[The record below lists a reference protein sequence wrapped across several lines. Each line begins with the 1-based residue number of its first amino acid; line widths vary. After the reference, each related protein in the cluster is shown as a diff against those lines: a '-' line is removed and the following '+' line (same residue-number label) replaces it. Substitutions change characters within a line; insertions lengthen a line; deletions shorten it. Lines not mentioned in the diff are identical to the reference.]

1 MGGFDV
7 IDPRYGPALAAAQRV
22 LGADPRVLR
31 VEVGG
36 SVGASTADAWSDLD
50 LVVVATD
57 DGFES
62 LVAEWP
68 EWMARITPTVFAA
81 TPVAPSLINT
91 VTADGL
97 PFDVAVHRG
106 VVFDF
111 PRPDSWFIGGVLHP
125 TLDAVLTHSV
135 AELLR
140 CLCGPFVSSMQRG
153 DHLRNLTVGVPHLL
167 GLLGG
172 VFLAE
177 LDAPMPTKQWSA
189 VLTAEQQAAAAAL
202 PAVRAD
208 RDSMLAFGL
217 ALAELIV
224 TRARPEM
231 ARRGLAWPTAFA
243 AATTDRL
250 RDALGVDSRGWLH

>member
-7 IDPRYGPALAAAQRV
+7 IDPRYRVVLAAARDV
-22 LGADPRVLR
+22 LGTDPRVVH

-36 SVGASTADAWSDLD
+36 SVAAETADEWSDLD

-68 EWMARITPTVFAA
+68 DWLARITPTAFAA

-97 PFDVAVHRG
+97 PFDIAVHRG
-106 VVFDF
+106 AVFDF
-111 PRPDSWFIGGVLHP
+111 PRPDGWFVGGLLHP
-125 TLDAVLTHSV
+125 TLDAAVVHAV
-135 AELLR
+135 DELLR
-140 CLCGPFVSSMQRG
+140 SLCGPFVSSVQRG
-153 DHLRNLTVGVPHLL
+153 DHVRNLTVGVPHLL

-172 VFLAE
+172 LFLAE
-177 LDAPMPTKQWSA
+177 QDTPMPPKQWSA
-189 VLTAEQQAAAAAL
+189 VLTDEQQAAVAAL
-202 PAVRAD
+202 PAVRAE

-217 ALAELIV
+217 ALAEL
-224 TRARPEM
+224 TLARARPEL
-231 ARRGLAWPTAFA
+231 ARRGLAWPDAFA
-243 AATTDRL
+243 TATAARL
-250 RDALGVDSRGWLH
+250 SDVFGIDVGTWLH